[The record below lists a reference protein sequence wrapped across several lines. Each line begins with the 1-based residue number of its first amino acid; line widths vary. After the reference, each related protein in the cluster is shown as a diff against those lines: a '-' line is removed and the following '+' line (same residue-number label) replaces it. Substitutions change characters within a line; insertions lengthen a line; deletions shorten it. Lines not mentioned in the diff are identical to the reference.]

1 MATQWSA
8 CPLPES
14 AVVAGE
20 LECAETAWCLGFDC
34 WLAFLDPCWLIAV
47 QIEAVMEAEGV
58 AEMEAGVEAGME
70 SVIEA
75 EMAKR
80 FVPFWDVLGVE
91 VLY

>member
-1 MATQWSA
+1 
-8 CPLPES
+8 
-14 AVVAGE
+14 
-20 LECAETAWCLGFDC
+20 
-34 WLAFLDPCWLIAV
+34 
-47 QIEAVMEAEGV
+47 MEAEVV

-70 SVIEA
+70 SVMEA